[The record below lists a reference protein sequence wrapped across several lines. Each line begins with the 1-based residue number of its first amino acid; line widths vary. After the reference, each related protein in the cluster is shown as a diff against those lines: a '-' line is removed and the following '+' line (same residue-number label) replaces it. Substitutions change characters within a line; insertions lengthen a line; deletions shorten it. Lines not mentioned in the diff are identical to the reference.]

1 MLIGLFLLYL
11 AAFAAVFYA
20 IEWLSVFLAN
30 ATVSDVVTFV
40 AAASGATTALI
51 LARNGLNGITIAV
64 AIMVFWSVMLFGADR
79 ATVATTLD
87 IAALILVAAAAAALS
102 EPILRRILNSRS

>member
-1 MLIGLFLLYL
+1 MLIGLFLFYL

-20 IEWLSVFLAN
+20 IEWLAVFLAN
-30 ATVSDVVTFV
+30 ATASDVVTFV

-64 AIMVFWSVMLFGADR
+64 AIMVFWSVMLFGADST
-79 ATVATTLD
+79 TVATTLGV
-87 IAALILVAAAAAALS
+87 AALILIAAAAAAFS
-102 EPILRRILNSRS
+102 EPILRRIIDSRS